1 MRMRNIAKWMKV
13 RALPRL
19 NLELSNA
26 GAIRKRLGMLV
37 LIVGVVFVATVMT
50 RYLYAIRQMSVLEAS
65 MALPVV
71 QESDQPA
78 NSKEVEAAQEAITHL
93 ALPWGSLFTALETT
107 VSDKISIISIEP
119 DVNKSTVKIVAEAMD
134 VFQMLEYFRALQQQ
148 PILRDVLLTGY
159 EVKVDA
165 ADQPVRFTL
174 TALWVQ
180 TP

>member
-1 MRMRNIAKWMKV
+1 MKRIRPWV
-13 RALPRL
+13 RPRALPRL
-19 NLELSNA
+19 DLELLPA
-26 GAIRKRLGMLV
+26 GAMRRRFGMLV
-37 LIVGVVFVATVMT
+37 LIIGIVLVATVMT

-71 QESDQPA
+71 QASEQPA
-78 NSKEVEAAQEAITHL
+78 NGKEVEAAQEAITHL

-119 DVNKSTVKIVAEAMD
+119 DVSKSTVKIVAEAMD

-148 PILRDVLLTGY
+148 PILRNVLLTGY

-165 ADQPVRFTL
+165 VDQPVRFTL